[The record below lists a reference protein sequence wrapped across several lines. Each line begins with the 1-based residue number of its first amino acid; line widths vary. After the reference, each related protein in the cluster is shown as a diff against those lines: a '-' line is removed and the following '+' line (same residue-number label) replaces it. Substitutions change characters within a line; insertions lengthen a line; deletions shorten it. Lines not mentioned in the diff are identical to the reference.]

1 MTFTKTFA
9 ATALLT
15 SLVALAAVPAL
26 ADSTSLKPLHAATL
40 KIGPEHAVSYF
51 TSENGRCNLVVTRA
65 GEPNWEDQDASF
77 NVTRFESSISAGK
90 TTRYDGSVD
99 FTCASDAQ
107 SMLINQDTNLAA
119 SDAK

>member
-1 MTFTKTFA
+1 MTFTKIFA
-9 ATALLT
+9 ATASLT
-15 SLVALAAVPAL
+15 SLVVLAAVPAL

-40 KIGPEHAVSYF
+40 KIGTEHAVSYF

-65 GEPNWEDQDASF
+65 GEPNWNQDASF